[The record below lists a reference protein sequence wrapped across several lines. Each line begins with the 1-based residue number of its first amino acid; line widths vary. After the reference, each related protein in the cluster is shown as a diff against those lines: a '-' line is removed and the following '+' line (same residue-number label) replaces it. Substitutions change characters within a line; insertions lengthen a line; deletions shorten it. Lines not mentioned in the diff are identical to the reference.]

1 MERAYVCSSLSR
13 VELFATPW
21 TIAHQPRLSIE
32 LYRQEYWSGLL
43 CPSPDG
49 KTGSHQK
56 LEEHPS
62 VKHIDVSLGPY
73 GIMILV
79 SFEI

>member
-1 MERAYVCSSLSR
+1 MASHSSVLAWRIPWAGARQAPLSMKIS
-13 VELFATPW
+13 L
-21 TIAHQPRLSIE
+21 
-32 LYRQEYWSGLL
+32 QEYWSGLL
-43 CPSPDG
+43 LPSPDG